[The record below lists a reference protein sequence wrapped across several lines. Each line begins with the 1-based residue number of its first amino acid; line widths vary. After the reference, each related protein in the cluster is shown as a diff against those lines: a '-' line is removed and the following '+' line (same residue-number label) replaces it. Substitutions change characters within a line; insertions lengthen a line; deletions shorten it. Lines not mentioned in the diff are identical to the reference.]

1 MKLVELISRRA
12 GLRNVGEVGQS
23 LKTTDRRSSDD
34 IPTGRCPGEQVPD
47 LLDVIGSD
55 AVLAVKLNP
64 DTSPG
69 PSAGM
74 SPQDTKL
81 GEGVHVR
88 G

>member
-1 MKLVELISRRA
+1 VKLIGEPIELISRRA
-12 GLRNVGEVGQS
+12 GLDNVGEVAQAPM
-23 LKTTDRRSSDD
+23 T
-34 IPTGRCPGEQVPD
+34 
-47 LLDVIGSD
+47 
-55 AVLAVKLNP
+55 VKLNP
-64 DTSPG
+64 DTSPE

>member
-1 MKLVELISRRA
+1 MKLIGELIELISRRA
-12 GLRNVGEVGQS
+12 GLDNVGEVGQS
-23 LKTTDRRSSDD
+23 VGVQTDSDLNG
-34 IPTGRCPGEQVPD
+34 PQTP
-47 LLDVIGSD
+47 LT
-55 AVLAVKLNP
+55 VKLNP

>member
-1 MKLVELISRRA
+1 VKLIDEPIELISRRA
-12 GLRNVGEVGQS
+12 GLDNVGEVAQAPV
-23 LKTTDRRSSDD
+23 TVT
-34 IPTGRCPGEQVPD
+34 
-47 LLDVIGSD
+47 
-55 AVLAVKLNP
+55 LNP
-64 DTSPG
+64 DTSPE